1 LELGCFFWACEA
13 AETEVMTKKAIG
25 GMMGTEEIYSNI
37 VEYSRL
43 YSNTSAKAARVIT
56 GLVELEAGNG

>member
-1 LELGCFFWACEA
+1 
-13 AETEVMTKKAIG
+13 MTKKAIG

-56 GLVELEAGNG
+56 GLVELKAGSR

>member
-1 LELGCFFWACEA
+1 
-13 AETEVMTKKAIG
+13 MTKKAIG

-43 YSNTSAKAARVIT
+43 YSNISAKAARVIT
-56 GLVELEAGNG
+56 GLVELKAGNG